1 MATAADDRRIDH
13 GHREQPLR
21 LSLPGVQLKFSVLEE
36 YRRGLTIPAEGIG
49 GSWIVKLPSPEFA
62 GAPKNEYSMMT
73 LAQLIGMDV
82 PAIRAGHSSGKLAF

>member
-49 GSWIVKLPSPEFA
+49 GSWIVNWRSSSA
-62 GAPKNEYSMMT
+62 WTYQRSAP
-73 LAQLIGMDV
+73 G
-82 PAIRAGHSSGKLAF
+82 IRLEN